1 RRLWIVRINAACRA
15 RGMRYSEFIYGL
27 KRAEV
32 DLNRKVLADLAVRD
46 PAVFDGLVETARSA

>member
-1 RRLWIVRINAACRA
+1 
-15 RGMRYSEFIYGL
+15 MRYSEFIYGL